1 MDLVQVGFGPSS
13 LSLSLFSSSGEEII
27 TIAATTE
34 MVADKKHKRCAF
46 FVQKNIAT
54 AMLKSIWWSIAG
66 SNR

>member
-1 MDLVQVGFGPSS
+1 MDLVQVGFGPLS
-13 LSLSLFSSSGEEII
+13 LSLSLFSSSGEEI

-34 MVADKKHKRCAF
+34 MVADKKHKKSAF

>member
-1 MDLVQVGFGPSS
+1 MDLVQVGFGPLS
-13 LSLSLFSSSGEEII
+13 LSLSLFSSSGEEI

-34 MVADKKHKRCAF
+34 MVADKKHKKCAF
-46 FVQKNIAT
+46 FIQKNIAT

>member
-1 MDLVQVGFGPSS
+1 MDLVQVGFGPLS

-46 FVQKNIAT
+46 LYKKTLQPQC
-54 AMLKSIWWSIAG
+54 
-66 SNR
+66 

>member
-1 MDLVQVGFGPSS
+1 MDLVQVGFGPLS

-27 TIAATTE
+27 IAATTE
-34 MVADKKHKRCAF
+34 MVADKKHKKCAF
-46 FVQKNIAT
+46 FIQKNIAT